1 MTGITRKRRFIN
13 FNRAEKP
20 LKCIA
25 EYFGFNDNIKTR
37 LLKNGNGKKGIDSNI
52 ALYIVQNFQKISSIL
67 GKTNKKLDLLLD
79 AEKKLSLTKQNIIAL
94 EYGPEIYSTNPKSQV
109 DFFSF
114 RLKDLS
120 INYHL
125 NSISPNLLRTSLEK
139 ENNKP
144 LLTETG
150 KTETPNFLR
159 IEKSIHFFEKPN
171 NNSIEK
177 TLDNVTNNAE
187 QNVFFQNLNNK
198 IKITSNEA
206 QNNYPNFNPNYK
218 RKKTFENY
226 KIVKNEISNNHNK
239 SANDIIL
246 KKEDKPER
254 KLSLD
259 NDNVG
264 ESILNDN
271 NSFSNGSEIDILR
284 RDFSENCN
292 IKTLENNNLNNISVS
307 NLEAE
312 KTCSEVSSSNNYS
325 IQESGS
331 NYSQEKFK
339 KIRGFNFKNNVNTK
353 KFCRQNVQK
362 TSSAEKNVEASINN
376 SSIINNYI
384 NETNSVQSQIL
395 PPEKEVILRTDNEKV
410 SKLKKFNFHNNN
422 INLKRYKASSSSLNN
437 NENPK

>member
-1 MTGITRKRRFIN
+1 M
-13 FNRAEKP
+13 
-20 LKCIA
+20 
-25 EYFGFNDNIKTR
+25 
-37 LLKNGNGKKGIDSNI
+37 
-52 ALYIVQNFQKISSIL
+52 
-67 GKTNKKLDLLLD
+67 LD

-187 QNVFFQNLNNK
+187 QNVFFQNLNNN